1 MSRVH
6 NHIIFPVLL
15 YSLNFRRTVLL
26 GFFQYWH
33 CLSGLTSILPKSA
46 IGHYPD
52 VVPSFFP
59 NYIFPQRSS
68 ILVVQVFF
76 FSCCSPITM
85 HYFLLF
91 LFIWAAR
98 FRLLEFT
105 ILTVLLGD
113 LHQSR
118 SCSFN
123 ILLRSKYM
131 PELRDTGCFCRS
143 QQVFCCPPFR
153 LKT

>member
-76 FSCCSPITM
+76 F
-85 HYFLLF
+85 FLLF
-91 LFIWAAR
+91 PHYDALLSIVPIHLGSAFSSSRVYDPNSAAR
-98 FRLLEFT
+98 
-105 ILTVLLGD
+105 
-113 LHQSR
+113 
-118 SCSFN
+118 
-123 ILLRSKYM
+123 
-131 PELRDTGCFCRS
+131 
-143 QQVFCCPPFR
+143 
-153 LKT
+153 